1 MADAASYD
9 CCCYKLPVNMNEVN
23 DLNNLYKAYL
33 KSKKGS
39 VWKTQVQMY
48 ENDYLSKLVQTSSE
62 LENHTYHPHEGA
74 TFETYE
80 RGKKRVI
87 RSNPFKDRVVRRS
100 FCDNVLT
107 PELKPFLIHDNG
119 ASQVGKGISFT
130 RKRFEQHLHE
140 YYRKYGTNEGYIL
153 LMDYSKYYDNIRHDK
168 LKEMIEKHVHN
179 PDYLWLLDQILKN
192 FEIDVSY
199 LNDEQ
204 YAKCLDMKFNNEKQ
218 YELNPKLLTGQKF
231 MAKSLAIG
239 DQVSQICS
247 VYFPT
252 PIDNYVKIVRSV
264 RWYGRYMDDSY
275 IISNDKQ
282 FLHEMLNKITKI
294 AKELGIFINHKKTH
308 IMKLNHDFTW
318 LKMRYRLTESGHL
331 VKRMNPKT
339 ITRERRKLKK
349 YKKMVDKGVLSET
362 DVSNSFKSWYKN
374 YEKIMSYRSRKNMLI
389 LYKELFS

>member
-1 MADAASYD
+1 M
-9 CCCYKLPVNMNEVN
+9 
-23 DLNNLYKAYL
+23 NNLYKAYL

-39 VWKTQVQMY
+39 AWKTQVQMY
-48 ENDYLSKLVQTSSE
+48 ENDYLSKLVQTSGE
-62 LENHTYHPHEGA
+62 LETHTYTPKEGA
-74 TFETYE
+74 YFETFE
-80 RGKKRVI
+80 RGKRRVI
-87 RSNPFKDRVVRRS
+87 RSNPFKDRVVRRCL
-100 FCDNVLT
+100 CDEALT
-107 PELKPFLIHDNG
+107 PKLKPFLIHDNG
-119 ASQVGKGISFT
+119 ASQVGKGVSFT

-140 YYRKYGTNEGYIL
+140 YYRKYSTNEGYIL

-168 LKEMIEKHVHN
+168 LKEEIYKHIHGPEV
-179 PDYLWLLDQILKN
+179 LWLLNQILKN

-199 LNDEQ
+199 LDNER
-204 YAKCLDMKFNNEKQ
+204 YKRCLEMKFNNEKQ

-275 IISNDKQ
+275 IISNNKQ

-331 VKRMNPKT
+331 VKRINPKT

-349 YKKMVDKGVLSET
+349 YKKMVNKGIITIT
-362 DVSNSFKSWYKN
+362 DVQNSFKSWYMN
-374 YEKIMSYRSRKNMLI
+374 YERIMSYRTKKNMLK
-389 LYKELFS
+389 LYHDLFA